1 MFEFLK
7 RLFGMSPPAAATAA
21 APGPPLPVEEPYAL
35 QATNPGFEAA
45 VGARPDDAT
54 AWQVYSDWLI
64 DQGESWG
71 EVIAAAQQGQPD
83 TARQA
88 AVERGLL
95 GGMTGKVSWRGGV
108 IDHFELHDSF
118 DSFEKKVLMHVVLER
133 ALKHPAGHFVRKLT
147 LGLPCADSTEWHYE
161 ALFRAI
167 ANAGPLPCLVELDM
181 SQGAEHM
188 DQPSWRRVGDA
199 RSLWKAAPNLRVLAL
214 EGAMGSDGGVPSMLA
229 PIDAPRLEQ
238 LRYASGGLDRSV
250 SLELGAATLPSLT
263 HLELWFGQANYGAN
277 GDVVDLAGIL
287 EGAGLPALKTLGL
300 KNSEWEGELIEAVAK
315 SKLLPRLEVV
325 DFSMGV
331 MATEAAAALRQH
343 AERFRHLK
351 RLDLSDN
358 YFSEVDQQALKQALP
373 NAHFGEQ
380 KTDEDPEYRYT
391 SVGE

>member
-7 RLFGMSPPAAATAA
+7 RLFGMSPAAAATA
-21 APGPPLPVEEPYAL
+21 PEPLEEPRAL
-35 QATNPGFEAA
+35 QVSNPGFEAA
-45 VGARPDDAT
+45 VGARPGDAT

-71 EVIAAAQQGQPD
+71 EVIAAAQQGKPD
-83 TARQA
+83 TRRQA

-95 GGMTGKVSWRGGV
+95 GGLEGKVSWRGGV
-108 IDHFELHDSF
+108 IDHLELHASF

-147 LGLPCADSTEWHYE
+147 LGLPCADSTEWHFE
-161 ALFRAI
+161 DLFRAI
-167 ANAGPLPCLVELDM
+167 ANAGPLPCLVELDL
-181 SQGAEHM
+181 SQRAEHM

-199 RSLWKAAPNLRVLAL
+199 RSLWKAAPNLKVLAL
-214 EGAMGSDGGVPSMLA
+214 QGAVGSDGGVPSMLA
-229 PIDAPRLEQ
+229 PIDAPRLEH
-238 LRYASGGLDRSV
+238 LRYESGGLDRSV

-277 GDVVDLAGIL
+277 ADVVDLAGIL

-300 KNSEWEGELIEAVAK
+300 KNSEWEGELISAVAK

-331 MATEAAAALRQH
+331 MAAESATALLLHAARYQ
-343 AERFRHLK
+343 HLK

-358 YFSEVDQQALKQALP
+358 YFSAAEQQALKQALP
-373 NAHFGEQ
+373 NAHLGEQ
-380 KTDEDPEYRYT
+380 KAEESDDPGYRYT